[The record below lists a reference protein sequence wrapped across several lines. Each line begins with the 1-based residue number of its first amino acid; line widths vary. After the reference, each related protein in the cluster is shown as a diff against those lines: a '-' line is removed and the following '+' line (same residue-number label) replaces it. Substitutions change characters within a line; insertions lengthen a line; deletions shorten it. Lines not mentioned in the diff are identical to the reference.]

1 MIHVAGGRVNL
12 KKTAASLCQRPDIPQ
27 KVDILRKDIKIGLLF
42 TSPHLKR
49 GNTVSNWTGK
59 FVIGL
64 TGNIATGK
72 SVVRRMLEHLGAYT
86 IDADALAHRAYAKG
100 APGYQQVL
108 DNFGKWLINKD
119 GEIDRSKLGNLVF
132 NNPEALA
139 QLEAIAH
146 PLVRQATE
154 ILIKRSIQPVIVIEA
169 IKLLEGDLRNV
180 CDSIWVTNAPEEIQ
194 IERLIRKRGMNRD
207 QAVERI
213 HMQSEQSAKVAVAN
227 IVITNTGSYD
237 ALWKQVNAAW
247 KEIVPGASNNAE
259 PETITIKQPVTPK
272 GEYSVKRGSPKHSA
286 AIADLITR
294 LSKGARKMTADG
306 VMEEFG
312 EKAYMLL
319 QLDQDIVGLA
329 GWQVENLVTRTTD
342 IFLEEHVDLQKA
354 LEILINE
361 VERASSELQS
371 EASLIFPMN
380 ELATQEQLWKQI
392 GYEKRTPETL
402 GVQAWQDSATESL
415 SAGNTLLFKQLR
427 QDRVLRPI

>member
-1 MIHVAGGRVNL
+1 
-12 KKTAASLCQRPDIPQ
+12 
-27 KVDILRKDIKIGLLF
+27 
-42 TSPHLKR
+42 
-49 GNTVSNWTGK
+49 VSNWTGK

-86 IDADALAHRAYAKG
+86 IDADALTHRAYAKG
-100 APGYQQVL
+100 APGYQLVV

-139 QLEAIAH
+139 QLESIVH

-180 CDSIWVTNAPEEIQ
+180 CDSIWVTNAPEEVQ
-194 IERLIRKRGMNRD
+194 IERLMRKRGMSRE
-207 QAVERI
+207 QAMERT
-213 HMQSEQSAKVAVAN
+213 HMQSAQSAKVAVAN

-237 ALWKQVNAAW
+237 TLWKQVSAAW
-247 KEIVPGASNNAE
+247 KEIVPGANIAE
-259 PETITIKQPVTPK
+259 PDTITVKQPVASN
-272 GEYSVKRGSPKHSA
+272 GEYSVKRGKPKNSA
-286 AIADLITR
+286 AIAELITR
-294 LSKGARKMTADG
+294 LSKGARRMTPDN

-312 EKAYMLL
+312 EKAYMLIE
-319 QLDQDIVGLA
+319 LDQKIVGLA

-342 IFLEEHVDLQKA
+342 IFLEEHINLQKA
-354 LEILINE
+354 LEILIKE

-380 ELATQEQLWKQI
+380 ELAAQEELWKQL

-402 GVQAWQDSATESL
+402 GVQAWQDSAIESR
-415 SAGNTLLFKQLR
+415 SMGNTLLFKQLR

>member
-1 MIHVAGGRVNL
+1 M
-12 KKTAASLCQRPDIPQ
+12 
-27 KVDILRKDIKIGLLF
+27 
-42 TSPHLKR
+42 
-49 GNTVSNWTGK
+49 SNWSGK

-86 IDADALAHRAYAKG
+86 IDADALTHRAYAKG
-100 APGYQQVL
+100 APGYQQVV

-132 NNPEALA
+132 NNPDAMA

-180 CDSIWVTNAPEEIQ
+180 CDSIWVTNAPEDIQ
-194 IERLIRKRGMNRD
+194 VERLMRKRGMSRD
-207 QAVERI
+207 QAKERI
-213 HMQSEQSAKVAVAN
+213 HMQSSQSTKVAVAN

-237 ALWKQVNAAW
+237 TLWKQVSAAW
-247 KEIVPGASNNAE
+247 KEIVPGANIAE
-259 PETITIKQPVTPK
+259 PDTITVKQPAASN
-272 GEYSVKRGSPKHSA
+272 GEYSVKRGKPKNSA
-286 AIADLITR
+286 AIAELITR
-294 LSKGARKMTADG
+294 LSKGTRKMTSDN

-319 QLDQDIVGLA
+319 QLDQKIIGLA

-354 LEILINE
+354 LEILIKE

-380 ELATQEQLWKQI
+380 ELAVQEQLWKQL

-402 GVQAWQDSATESL
+402 GVQAWQDSATESR
-415 SAGNTLLFKQLR
+415 SVGNTLLFKQLR

>member
-1 MIHVAGGRVNL
+1 
-12 KKTAASLCQRPDIPQ
+12 
-27 KVDILRKDIKIGLLF
+27 
-42 TSPHLKR
+42 
-49 GNTVSNWTGK
+49 VSNWPGK

-86 IDADALAHRAYAKG
+86 IDADALSHRAYAKG
-100 APGYQQVL
+100 APGYQQVV

-132 NNPEALA
+132 NNPEAMA

-154 ILIKRSIQPVIVIEA
+154 ILIKRAIQPVVVIEA
-169 IKLLEGDLRNV
+169 IKLLEGDLRKV

-194 IERLIRKRGMNRD
+194 VERLMRKRGMSRD
-207 QAVERI
+207 QAIERI
-213 HMQSEQSAKVAVAN
+213 HMQSAQSAKVAVAN
-227 IVITNTGSYD
+227 IVVTNTGSYD
-237 ALWKQVNAAW
+237 VLWRQVTAAW
-247 KEIVPGASNNAE
+247 KEIVPGANNAE
-259 PETITIKQPVTPK
+259 PETITTKQPATSK
-272 GEYSVKRGSPKHSA
+272 GEFSVKRGNPKHSA
-286 AIADLITR
+286 AIAELITR
-294 LSKGARKMTADG
+294 LSKGARKMTAEN

-319 QLDQDIVGLA
+319 QLDQKVIGLA

-342 IFLEEHVDLQKA
+342 IFLEEHINLQKA
-354 LEILINE
+354 LEILMKE

-380 ELATQEQLWKQI
+380 ELAVQEQLWKQI

-415 SAGNTLLFKQLR
+415 SAGSTLLFKQLR